1 MGLSPSLRGRDWG
14 LFLNDAERTEPLV
27 TPGRCTSREWAHPK
41 EHIFLEASV
50 LASIPD
56 LPASPPHFPR
66 CLLQILPTCAILSR
80 ICPYK
85 LLQHLGKQGECK
97 QADSRKRAGEA
108 QPTEHLPGVRHRA
121 RCFMSLPSLASHE
134 SPAWS
139 LASFATFWPGDLGAR
154 KSA

>member
-1 MGLSPSLRGRDWG
+1 MAS
-14 LFLNDAERTEPLV
+14 T
-27 TPGRCTSREWAHPK
+27 RCTSREWAHTM

-66 CLLQILPTCAILSR
+66 CLLQILPTCAILPR

-97 QADSRKRAGEA
+97 QADGRKRAGEA
-108 QPTEHLPGVRHRA
+108 QPTEHLPRVRQRA
-121 RCFMSLPSLASHE
+121 QGFMSRPSLASQE
-134 SPAWS
+134 RPTGPRPALPCSGWV
-139 LASFATFWPGDLGAR
+139 TLGRGSQLDPELLFPRLQDGAVSANIGVSAR
-154 KSA
+154 